1 MLLETLRILI
11 IVQVTETARGRKFF
25 RPTMHSVKQKCKE
38 ILSSTTKPP
47 KFIMDDFEKE
57 QDAFSRKTD
66 AVVPRNARQMYNFK
80 ANRQNEA
87 KDDLRLI
94 ESLLEQSKDAKNIRS
109 PVDAH
114 QPFLREFSLQSG
126 GQRNCVLFPDQTLKD
141 IERFC
146 CNNNRNTILAFDTTF
161 NIEEY
166 YFTQSTYQNLS
177 LLHQNSNKHPWFPG
191 PVFVHRNQRK
201 EDFQYFWQS
210 VLRENSA
217 LENLKLIGT
226 EECEELYNGIMSQ
239 TKNSTHFL
247 CVSHVRRNTEKKL
260 SECLIPNMLQHRIFL
275 ERED

>member
-1 MLLETLRILI
+1 MP
-11 IVQVTETARGRKFF
+11 VF

-114 QPFLREFSLQSG
+114 QPFFRQFCLHSG
-126 GQRNCVLFPDQTLKD
+126 GQPKFFDQTLID

-146 CNNNRNTILAFDTTF
+146 CNNNRKTILAIDTTF
-161 NIEEY
+161 NIREY
-166 YFTQSTYQNLS
+166 YLTQSTYQNLS
-177 LLHQNSNKHPWFPG
+177 LLHQNSNKHPSFAG
-191 PVFVHRNQRK
+191 
-201 EDFQYFWQS
+201 
-210 VLRENSA
+210 
-217 LENLKLIGT
+217 
-226 EECEELYNGIMSQ
+226 
-239 TKNSTHFL
+239 
-247 CVSHVRRNTEKKL
+247 
-260 SECLIPNMLQHRIFL
+260 
-275 ERED
+275 